1 MTYFCSFKSRL
12 IGGFFIRWLW
22 IVAGLLVLSGCST
35 NREQESPFAAFYSA
49 YQALSAKQNLSQSE
63 AEKLPYAV
71 MQVSLNK
78 NHNVLMPLGH
88 MSGNELKWYSQD
100 RFGFTTNSGRVTQ
113 VYNVQSELSSIKADA
128 LWKRFELQGFALN
141 QRVKLPITLDFLSL
155 NRFAVKGTL
164 TIEGVSFEERVL
176 WGLPV
181 KLLRIEEQIQIPSMD
196 YSYTNVYWK
205 DTKTNFIWES
215 IQKWGPNVP
224 EIHYQVVKPW
234 RQVAYP

>member
-1 MTYFCSFKSRL
+1 VTRYNLFKSRL
-12 IGGFFIRWLW
+12 IGGFFIHYILV
-22 IVAGLLVLSGCST
+22 IGSLVVLSGCAT
-35 NREQESPFAAFYSA
+35 NRGQESPLSAFYEA
-49 YQALSAKQNLSQSE
+49 YQALSAKQSLLRSE
-63 AEKLPYAV
+63 AAQLPYAV
-71 MQVSLNK
+71 MQVSLNQ
-78 NHNVLMPLGH
+78 NHNILMPLGH

-113 VYNVQSELSSIKADA
+113 VYNVQSELSSIKTNA
-128 LWKRFELQGFALN
+128 LWKRFELPSFALN
-141 QRVKLPITLDFLSL
+141 QRVKLPIELDFLSL

-164 TIEGVSFEERVL
+164 TIEGVAFEERVL
-176 WGLPV
+176 WGFPV
-181 KLLRIEEQIQIPSMD
+181 QLLRIEEQVQIPSMNYD
-196 YSYTNVYWK
+196 YTNIYWK